1 MSIQIN
7 AQGKLDILKDRTEE
21 RFHPTEDFT
30 LEEIQSL
37 LDQQREEIVEMAKMT
52 ATVSYDPRRQTSV
65 QVVTITELE
74 VIINK
79 IKEM

>member
-7 AQGKLDILKDRTEE
+7 AQGKLDILKDRTEG

-37 LDQQREEIVEMAKMT
+37 LDKQREEIVGII
-52 ATVSYDPRRQTSV
+52 RGH
-65 QVVTITELE
+65 TIHDWSGEAEVYEELE
-74 VIINK
+74 QIINK